1 LSTFSGFLKYAQPTE
16 RDNPLFNLKTPETLR
31 RNNKGIFSLQANR
44 MLVLERSN
52 LKPIE
57 KPTTFMLTEPSSP
70 HHFPQL
76 NDNKSPILPKKFLN
90 FDLKRPSYPDTCSE
104 AQTAA
109 HRTIL
114 DESSCPILRDSGDNY
129 KPLERL
135 FGKLRPGM
143 AFGET
148 FLLFPFE

>member
-1 LSTFSGFLKYAQPTE
+1 LSTFTGLLKYAQPTK

-76 NDNKSPILPKKFLN
+76 NDIKSPILPK
-90 FDLKRPSYPDTCSE
+90 
-104 AQTAA
+104 
-109 HRTIL
+109 
-114 DESSCPILRDSGDNY
+114 
-129 KPLERL
+129 
-135 FGKLRPGM
+135 
-143 AFGET
+143 
-148 FLLFPFE
+148 